1 MVPWKLGWVA
11 IQEQL
16 SQNGEKIVLEADS
29 GICFQNYKI
38 ISMIKNYT
46 LVHSREERE
55 SFQWAAKVK
64 LLIDST
70 SALPFTLIPNL
81 V

>member
-1 MVPWKLGWVA
+1 
-11 IQEQL
+11 
-16 SQNGEKIVLEADS
+16 
-29 GICFQNYKI
+29 
-38 ISMIKNYT
+38 MIKNYT

-55 SFQWAAKVK
+55 SFQWEAEVK